1 MMSFVIFL
9 YGIVIGSF
17 LNVCIYRIPNNQSLI
32 TPPSH
37 CGNCDT
43 RLKWRD
49 LMPIGS
55 YLWLKGKCRYCNS
68 KISMRYPL
76 VEGLTGIL
84 LVGIYLRY
92 GIGISFFKY
101 SILTLFLIV
110 IALIDYDTTDVY
122 SSVVYSGMAVG
133 IVFIIIEAIG
143 YSHSISSY
151 IIGGLIGFGVIGS
164 IYILTGGM
172 GVGDIEIAVLCGL
185 FLGWKLEIYFLL
197 ISFIIGGVTAV
208 TLMALKKKSKD
219 EYIPLGP
226 SLAIGAYM
234 VIIIGEKYILNF
246 I

>member
-1 MMSFVIFL
+1 MGFIVFL
-9 YGIVIGSF
+9 YGVVIGSF

-32 TPPSH
+32 SPPSH

-43 RLKWRD
+43 RLKWKD
-49 LMPIGS
+49 LIPIVS
-55 YLWLKGKCRYCNS
+55 YLWLKGKCRYCES

-92 GIGISFFKY
+92 GI
-101 SILTLFLIV
+101 
-110 IALIDYDTTDVY
+110 ALIDYDTTDVY

-133 IVFIIIEAIG
+133 ITFILIETVA
-143 YSHSISSY
+143 YSHSITNY
-151 IIGGLIGFGVIGS
+151 IIGGLIGLGVIGL
-164 IYILTGGM
+164 IYVLTGGM

-197 ISFIIGGVTAV
+197 ISFIIGGTIAV
-208 TLMALKKKSKD
+208 MLIASKKKSKD

-226 SLAIGAYM
+226 SLAMGAYI
-234 VIIIGEKYILNF
+234 VLIIGEQYILNF

>member
-49 LMPIGS
+49 LIPIGS

>member
-1 MMSFVIFL
+1 MGFIVFL

-32 TPPSH
+32 SPPSH

-43 RLKWRD
+43 RLKWKD
-49 LMPIGS
+49 LIPIGS
-55 YLWLKGKCRYCNS
+55 YLWLKGKCRYCDS

-92 GIGISFFKY
+92 GIGLNFFKY
-101 SILTLFLIV
+101 SLLTLFLIV

-133 IVFIIIEAIG
+133 IIFIIIEAVG
-143 YSHSISSY
+143 YSHSITTY
-151 IIGGLIGFGVIGS
+151 IIGGLIGLGVIGL
-164 IYILTGGM
+164 IYVLTGGM
-172 GVGDIEIAVLCGL
+172 GAGDIEIAVLCGL

-197 ISFIIGGVTAV
+197 ISFIIGGSIAV
-208 TLMALKKKSKD
+208 TLIALKKKLKD

-226 SLAIGAYM
+226 SLAMGAYI
-234 VIIIGEKYILNF
+234 VLIIGEQYILNF